1 MGREVSSLEHRIPG
15 IVTIGRPL
23 RDDIELSSVVNAL
36 LAERLAQV
44 EVFKGLARIGI
55 ISQVES

>member
-23 RDDIELSSVVNAL
+23 RDDIELSSLVNTL
-36 LAERLAQV
+36 LAERLVQI
-44 EVFKGLARIGI
+44 EVFKG
-55 ISQVES
+55 